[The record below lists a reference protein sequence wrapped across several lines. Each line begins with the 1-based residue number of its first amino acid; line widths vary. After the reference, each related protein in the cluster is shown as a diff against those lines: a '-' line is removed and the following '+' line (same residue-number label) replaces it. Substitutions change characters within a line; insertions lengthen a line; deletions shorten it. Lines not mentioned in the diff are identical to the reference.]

1 MNSTDYSVDRQ
12 DIRFVQHEL
21 LQVAQLTRLERFS
34 AFSPEDFDMVV
45 QEGATFVEEVFAPIN
60 RSGDGEGTHLVN
72 GKVVT
77 PKGFK
82 EAWRRAAEAGWIGM
96 VSAPEHGGQGLPL
109 SVAVGVMEAMYGA
122 NPSLY
127 TTAMLTAGAA
137 GLIAAYG
144 SAEQQAAYCGNMI
157 AGRWG
162 GSMCLS
168 EPNAGSAVGDIAT
181 RASKTPQGHYLI
193 RGTKCWITGG
203 DHDFT
208 ENIVHLV
215 LARTDGAPPGPKG
228 ISLFI
233 VPRYRPAAD
242 GKPGADNCVTT
253 LRLEHKLGI
262 KASPTCVLEF
272 GAGGES
278 HGYLLEG
285 EGLGM
290 SQMFR
295 LMNEARLQVA
305 YQGLGA
311 AAGAVR
317 NAWAYARERVQ
328 GIPVEYGKD
337 RAAERA
343 PILAHPDVRN
353 MLLTMKA
360 LTEGTRGLI
369 YATAFYS
376 DMAHHGPP
384 ETRQRYQDLVDILTP
399 VAKNAGADQGF
410 EVARLGIQVLGGVGF
425 TEEFPLAQHL
435 RDTKIASIY
444 EGTTGIQ
451 GLDLVTRKLRLRGGE
466 LFATLLREIGDLAAQ
481 DARLPSLGQAI
492 AAWDDAKEKLTSTVA
507 SLANLAEELG
517 PREGVFHATDV
528 CVYFGDVMSAYYL
541 LRMARIAEDKL
552 LALAD
557 GKGAGDVSGAK
568 GARVGKGGK
577 AAPDPAR
584 LRALALDNEDARFY
598 FNKIKTAEHYVF
610 QILPRGKAI
619 AAKVQSRNFA
629 ALEAVLE

>member
-1 MNSTDYSVDRQ
+1 MNSTEYSVDRQ
-12 DIRFVQHEL
+12 DIRFVQREL
-21 LQVAQLTRLERFS
+21 LKVDRLTELEAF
-34 AFSPEDFDMVV
+34 AGFSPDDFDMVL
-45 QEGATFVEEVFAPIN
+45 QEGSTFVEEVYAPLN
-60 RSGDGEGTHLVN
+60 KSGDEEGSRLVD

-82 EAWRRAAEAGWIGM
+82 EAWRQAAEAGWIGM
-96 VSAPEHGGQGLPL
+96 ISPPEFGGQGLPL
-109 SVAVGVMEAMYGA
+109 SVAVGVLEAMYGA
-122 NPSLY
+122 NPGLY

-137 GLIAAYG
+137 GLIAAFG
-144 SAEQQAAYCGNMI
+144 DDAQKAAYCERMI
-157 AGRWG
+157 TGVWG
-162 GSMCLS
+162 GTMCLS
-168 EPNAGSAVGDIAT
+168 EPNAGSAVGDITT
-181 RASKTPQGHYLI
+181 RAVKAGDGDHYLI
-193 RGTKCWITGG
+193 TGSKCWISGG

-208 ENIVHLV
+208 ENIVHMV
-215 LARTDGAPPGPKG
+215 LARTEGAPPGPKG

-233 VPRYRPAAD
+233 VPRYRLDVA
-242 GKPGADNCVTT
+242 GKPTVDNHVTT
-253 LRLEHKLGI
+253 VRLEHKLGI
-262 KASPTCVLEF
+262 KASPTCVLDF
-272 GAGGES
+272 GSSGKS

-285 EGLGM
+285 ECRGM
-290 SQMFR
+290 GQMFK

-311 AAGAVR
+311 ASGAFR
-317 NAWAYARERVQ
+317 NAWAFARERVQ

-343 PILAHPDVRN
+343 PILAHPDVRH

-376 DMAHHGPP
+376 DMAHHGPQ

-410 EVARLGIQVLGGVGF
+410 EVTRLGVQVLGGVGF
-425 TEEFPLAQHL
+425 TEEFPLAQHM

-466 LFATLLREIGDLAAQ
+466 LFATLLEEIGDLRAERAT
-481 DARLPSLGQAI
+481 LPTVRQAI
-492 AAWDDAKEKLTSTVA
+492 AEWDDAKETLKRVVA
-507 SLANLAEELG
+507 SLANLADELG

-528 CVYFGDVMSAYYL
+528 CVYFGDLMGAYYL
-541 LRMARIAEDKL
+541 LKMALIAEDKL
-552 LALAD
+552 RAL
-557 GKGAGDVSGAK
+557 SG
-568 GARVGKGGK
+568 GNGL
-577 AAPDPAR
+577 DPER
-584 LRALALDNEDARFY
+584 LRELALDSDDARFH

-610 QILPRGKAI
+610 QILPRVKGI
-619 AAKVQSRNFA
+619 AAKVQNRNFA

>member
-1 MNSTDYSVDRQ
+1 
-12 DIRFVQHEL
+12 
-21 LQVAQLTRLERFS
+21 
-34 AFSPEDFDMVV
+34 MVV
-45 QEGATFVEEVFAPIN
+45 QEGATFVEEVYAPLN
-60 RSGDGEGTHLVN
+60 KSGDETGSRLVN
-72 GKVVT
+72 GGVVT

-82 EAWRRAAEAGWIGM
+82 EAWRQAADAGWIGM
-96 VSAPEHGGQGLPL
+96 LSPPAYGGQGLPL
-109 SVAVGVMEAMYGA
+109 SVAVGVLEAMYGA
-122 NPSLY
+122 NPGLY

-137 GLIAAYG
+137 GLIAAFG
-144 SAEQQAAYCGNMI
+144 SEDQRDAYCERMI
-157 AGRWG
+157 TGEWG
-162 GSMCLS
+162 GTMCLS
-168 EPNAGSAVGDIAT
+168 EPNAGSAVGDIAA
-181 RASKTPQGHYLI
+181 RAVKAKGGAHYLI
-193 RGTKCWITGG
+193 KGSKCWISGG

-208 ENIVHLV
+208 ENIVHMV
-215 LARTDGAPPGPKG
+215 LARTEGAPPGPKG

-233 VPRYRPAAD
+233 VPKFLPDAK
-242 GKPGADNCVTT
+242 GKPTVPNHVTT

-272 GAGGES
+272 GASGDS
-278 HGYLLEG
+278 VGYLLEG
-285 EGLGM
+285 ECRGM
-290 SQMFR
+290 AQMFK

-311 AAGAVR
+311 ASGATR
-317 NAWAYARERVQ
+317 NAWAFARERVQ

-343 PILAHPDVRN
+343 PIVAHPDVRN

-376 DMAHHGPP
+376 DMAHHGPAG
-384 ETRQRYQDLVDILTP
+384 TRQRYQDLVDILTP

-410 EVARLGIQVLGGVGF
+410 EVARLGVQVLGGVGF

-451 GLDLVTRKLRLRGGE
+451 ALDLVTRKLRLRGGE
-466 LFATLLREIGDLAAQ
+466 LFATLLEHIGDLEPRAAQ
-481 DARLPSLGQAI
+481 LESLGQAI
-492 AAWDDAKEKLTSTVA
+492 AAWGDARDKLTGVVA

-528 CVYFGDVMSAYYL
+528 TVFFGDVMGAYYL
-541 LRMARIAEDKL
+541 LKMALISESHLRE
-552 LALAD
+552 LA
-557 GKGAGDVSGAK
+557 
-568 GARVGKGGK
+568 GGNGLD
-577 AAPDPAR
+577 AAR
-584 LRALALDNEDARFY
+584 LRALALDNEEARFH

-610 QILPRGKAI
+610 QILPRARATI
-619 AAKVQSRNFA
+619 ARVQSRNFA

>member
-12 DIRFVQHEL
+12 DIRFVQKEL
-21 LQVAQLTRLERFS
+21 LRVERLTELETFRD
-34 AFSPEDFDMVV
+34 FSPEDFEMVV
-45 QEGATFVEEVFAPIN
+45 QEGATFVEEVYAPLN
-60 RSGDGEGTHLVN
+60 KSGDSVGSRLVD

-77 PKGFK
+77 PEGFK
-82 EAWRRAAEAGWIGM
+82 QAWRRAAEAGWIGM
-96 VSAPEHGGQGLPL
+96 VSPRQFGGQGLPL
-109 SVAVGVMEAMYGA
+109 SVAVGVLEAMYGA
-122 NPSLY
+122 NPALY

-137 GLIAAYG
+137 GLIAAFG
-144 SAEQQAAYCGNMI
+144 DEAQRAAYCERMI
-157 AGRWG
+157 GGQWG

-168 EPNAGSAVGDIAT
+168 EPNAGSAVGDITT
-181 RASKTPQGHYLI
+181 RAVKAKPGGHYLI
-193 RGTKCWITGG
+193 KGSKSWISGG

-215 LARTDGAPPGPKG
+215 LARTEGAPPGPKG

-233 VPRYRPAAD
+233 VPRYRLDESGRPSV
-242 GKPGADNCVTT
+242 DNHVTT

-272 GAGGES
+272 GASGES

-285 EGLGM
+285 ECLGM
-290 SQMFR
+290 SQMFK

-311 AAGAVR
+311 ASGAFR

-337 RAAERA
+337 RSAERA

-360 LTEGTRGLI
+360 LTEGMRGLI

-376 DMAHHGPP
+376 DMAHHGPA
-384 ETRQRYQDLVDILTP
+384 ESRQRYQDLVDILTP

-466 LFATLLREIGDLAAQ
+466 LFATLLAEIGDLEAGQ
-481 DARLPSLGQAI
+481 ARLPSLGQAI
-492 AAWDDAKEKLTSTVA
+492 AEWDDAKEKLKATVA
-507 SLANLAEELG
+507 SLRSLAEELG

-528 CVYFGDVMSAYYL
+528 CVYFGDVMAAYYL
-541 LRMARIAEDKL
+541 LKMARIAEDKL
-552 LALAD
+552 
-557 GKGAGDVSGAK
+557 
-568 GARVGKGGK
+568 
-577 AAPDPAR
+577 
-584 LRALALDNEDARFY
+584 RALAGGDGLDTGRLRELAQDNEDARFY

-610 QILPRGKAI
+610 QILPRAKGI